1 MVEEQIALLCYFL
14 FDLNH
19 LTRHKRKVADLLLG
33 QSTNGESDGTS
44 DDKEED
50 DDDKDDESSLMIEEH
65 CRKTL

>member
-44 DDKEED
+44 DDNGEY
-50 DDDKDDESSLMIEEH
+50 DDDKDDD
-65 CRKTL
+65 